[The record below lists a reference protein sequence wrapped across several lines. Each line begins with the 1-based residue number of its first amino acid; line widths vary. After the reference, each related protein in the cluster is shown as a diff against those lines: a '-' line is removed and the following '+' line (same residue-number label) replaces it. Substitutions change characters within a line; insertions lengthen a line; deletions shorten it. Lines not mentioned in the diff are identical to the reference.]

1 MKKIKIMMVC
11 GFGLG
16 SSMILKMTLDK
27 VLKNHGISAETF
39 CSDEA
44 TSRGE
49 FFDMVFTSEE
59 MSHLFQGSS
68 KPVIV
73 IKNFLSPAE
82 VEEKGLEIIKKLTQ
96 ED

>member
-1 MKKIKIMMVC
+1 MKKLKIMLVC

-27 VLKNHGISAETF
+27 VLKNNAINAETF

-44 TSRGE
+44 TAHGQ
-49 FFDMVFTSEE
+49 FFDIVFTSEE
-59 MSHLFQGSS
+59 MSKLFHGSD

-73 IKNFLSPAE
+73 IKNFLSSAE
-82 VEEKGLEIIKKLTQ
+82 LEEKGLEIIRKLSQ
-96 ED
+96 EG

>member
-1 MKKIKIMMVC
+1 MVC

-27 VLKNHGISAETF
+27 VLKQHGISAETF

-44 TSRGE
+44 TARGE

-59 MSHLFQGSS
+59 MSRLFQGSS

-73 IKNFLSPAE
+73 IKNFLSPDEIEA
-82 VEEKGLEIIKKLTQ
+82 KGLEIIKKPTQ
-96 ED
+96 EE

>member
-16 SSMILKMTLDK
+16 SSMVLKMTLDK

-59 MSHLFQGSS
+59 MSHLFTGSP

-73 IKNFLSPAE
+73 IKNFLSADE
-82 VEEKGLEIIKKLTQ
+82 IEAKGLEIIKGLIQ